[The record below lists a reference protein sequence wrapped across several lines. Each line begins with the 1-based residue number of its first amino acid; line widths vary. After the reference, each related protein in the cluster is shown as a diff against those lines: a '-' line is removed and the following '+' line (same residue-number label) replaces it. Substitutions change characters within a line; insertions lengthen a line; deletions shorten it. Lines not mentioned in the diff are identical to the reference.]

1 MITSLWTAYNKTP
14 IGGEQAIK
22 SSEYKQSYERKDAG
36 QIAGSINRLFTS
48 VEGRPKK
55 WKKLD
60 LPTEKQSHFRANFNA
75 YPHRSELQEQL
86 REAVKSFKDRN
97 GDILGNHFSKLPGA
111 SVYKHDYVRAS
122 ASELAQNTFDPTL
135 FVGVE
140 TFKTAGQP
148 RLVAGYRSPQ
158 QAETTYKAH
167 HVDFHVRLCDCDPQQ
182 RPQRSAQS
190 VASARRSATVSS
202 HRGK

>member
-1 MITSLWTAYNKTP
+1 MITSLWTAYNKTS

-22 SSEYKQSYERKDAG
+22 SSEYKQNYDRKDPGQLAG
-36 QIAGSINRLFTS
+36 DRDRLFTS
-48 VEGRPKK
+48 VEGRPKQ

-60 LPTEKQSHFRANFNA
+60 LPTEKQSHFRSNFKA
-75 YPHRSELQEQL
+75 YPHRHELQEQL
-86 REAVKSFKDRN
+86 REAMQSFKDRN

-111 SVYKHDYVRAS
+111 SVYKQDYVQASRA
-122 ASELAQNTFDPTL
+122 ELAQNAFDPTL
-135 FVGVE
+135 FAGVE
-140 TFKTAGQP
+140 TFKTAGRP
-148 RLVAGYRSPQ
+148 RLSACYRSPQ

-190 VASARRSATVSS
+190 VASVRRSGTASS
-202 HRGK
+202 HGGK